1 MEVKGMNRCHG
12 CVHAFIVFTDFHK
25 QNLTNRELKSRG
37 VSVDI
42 TNSGYLIEF
51 FTFRVVAD
59 HEEEQDRI

>member
-1 MEVKGMNRCHG
+1 MNRCYG

-25 QNLTNRELKSRG
+25 RNLTNRELKSRG
-37 VSVDI
+37 VSVEI